1 MSTAAGRVFSGLTF
15 SRGMFVRN
23 AATTVRRL
31 NSVRSLALSSQLSAR
46 SKKPTG
52 EEKEVND
59 EPIKFSTSKASHRV
73 WNVDRSMGS
82 NFKRPWWKV
91 LPISLI
97 FTGFLLWCAVRE
109 ETDIDV
115 KLEKQLY
122 EHLPSSL
129 PDEEEK
135 EVQNKPT

>member
-1 MSTAAGRVFSGLTF
+1 MSTVAGRVFSGLTRPTF
-15 SRGMFVRN
+15 SRGMFVR
-23 AATTVRRL
+23 TVRRL
-31 NSVRSLALSSQLSAR
+31 NGVRSLALSSQMSAR
-46 SKKPTG
+46 SKKPMD
-52 EEKEVND
+52 EEKEVNN
-59 EPIKFSTSKASHRV
+59 EPIKFSTSKASHKA

-82 NFKRPWWKV
+82 NFERPWWKV

-122 EHLPSSL
+122 EHLPSLL

>member
-1 MSTAAGRVFSGLTF
+1 MSTVAGRVFSGLTRLTF
-15 SRGMFVRN
+15 SRGMFVR
-23 AATTVRRL
+23 TVRRL
-31 NSVRSLALSSQLSAR
+31 NGVRSLALSSQMSAR
-46 SKKPTG
+46 SKKPMD
-52 EEKEVND
+52 EEKEVNN
-59 EPIKFSTSKASHRV
+59 EPIKFSTSKASHKA

-82 NFKRPWWKV
+82 NFERPWWKV

-122 EHLPSSL
+122 EHLPSLL